1 MICSSLNNIVTCL
14 LNLSQNKMKWNGI
27 LVLVFAI
34 CLTQMGFGQKSGK
47 GSDKPVTITGK
58 VLNRDNNPV
67 SGAVLYVDNVKTST
81 TTKNNGSYKIKVSPL
96 ALNLEVRSSEFGSST
111 TAISGKTAI
120 NFILERTDNL
130 ASKPDNTVKEARPQ
144 DSIKKSSRPKG
155 KKMNTYNDIYQM
167 IRCEVSGVLVSGRS
181 VQIQQGHSFFGSST
195 PLFVVNGV
203 IVQSIDNIN
212 PLEVKSIAV
221 LKGTSAAIYGV
232 NGTNGVISITLKNG
246 TEREE

>member
-34 CLTQMGFGQKSGK
+34 CLTQMGFGQKAGK

-67 SGAVLYVDNVKTST
+67 AGAVLYVDNVKTS
-81 TTKNNGSYKIKVSPL
+81 
-96 ALNLEVRSSEFGSST
+96 

-120 NFILERTDNL
+120 NFILEKTDNL

-155 KKMNTYNDIYQM
+155 KKMNTYNDIYQ
-167 IRCEVSGVLVSGRS
+167 
-181 VQIQQGHSFFGSST
+181 
-195 PLFVVNGV
+195 
-203 IVQSIDNIN
+203 
-212 PLEVKSIAV
+212 
-221 LKGTSAAIYGV
+221 
-232 NGTNGVISITLKNG
+232 
-246 TEREE
+246 

>member
-1 MICSSLNNIVTCL
+1 M
-14 LNLSQNKMKWNGI
+14 
-27 LVLVFAI
+27 LVFAI
-34 CLTQMGFGQKSGK
+34 CLTQMGFGQKAGK

-67 SGAVLYVDNVKTST
+67 AGAVLYVDNVKTST
-81 TTKNNGSYKIKVSPL
+81 TTKNNGSYKIKVNPL
-96 ALNLEVRSSEFGSST
+96 ALNLEVRSSEFGSSI

-167 IRCEVSGVLVSGRS
+167 IRCEVSGVVVSGRS